1 MKRENERLGGFTLM
15 EATVAL
21 AVFTI
26 GMLGLGGAFS
36 QIVHAN
42 AVARQKQIAVALAER
57 KLAEFRLVGAADWR
71 QTRGTF
77 GAPFEDYTWEAW
89 FRTQAQDL
97 GIVDVGVAV
106 THRSGASVWLWS
118 QMVVPDEQE

>member
-1 MKRENERLGGFTLM
+1 MKRVNRKHEAFTLM

-42 AVARQKQIAVALAER
+42 TTSRQKQIAVLLAER
-57 KLAEFRLVGAADWR
+57 KLAQFRMTDAGDLT
-71 QTRGTF
+71 QTSGTF
-77 GAPFEDYTWEAW
+77 ESPFDGYTWEAQ
-89 FRTQAQDL
+89 FRSQSQDL
-97 GIVDVGVAV
+97 GIVDVWVKVAYK
-106 THRSGASVWLWS
+106 SGTGVWLWI
-118 QMVVPDEQE
+118 QMVVPDDQ